1 MDFASTDTHGIRSCS
16 TPRKQPILT
25 ISDGI
30 NFILNKIPFPPSF
43 KSFNGVKII
52 FIITF
57 LHRIHFYSVYAFI
70 ANLSATRLSD
80 NDIDDANEDS
90 SETAH
95 AYFAFVFMLGT
106 YATPH
111 NIGVIQIPVEYAFST
126 RLYATRL
133 FNCARKV
140 C

>member
-1 MDFASTDTHGIRSCS
+1 MNYPRGSPYYTKDFTNTETYTGTRSM
-16 TPRKQPILT
+16 PRANQMLT
-25 ISDGI
+25 ISDRV
-30 NFILNKIPFPPSF
+30 NLVLNKIPFPPSF

-57 LHRIHFYSVYAFI
+57 LHRIHFYSVYSFI

-90 SETAH
+90 PETAH

-106 YATPH
+106 SYTYLLCSNLGP
-111 NIGVIQIPVEYAFST
+111 
-126 RLYATRL
+126 
-133 FNCARKV
+133 
-140 C
+140 